1 MRRIRRLVRGA
12 LLVWGVVGLAFA
24 APSAPDPALQAGK
37 ADGPTELLLK
47 LETALTTGAPKDF
60 LSLSTLDPARDE
72 VRAFV
77 SQWVVAGTTRAAIH
91 ERDRQTLPG
100 GGIRLAVE
108 VLVEAGKNGR
118 LATWTLDTEPRDT
131 GWLVTR
137 AVTVRYLSTGSIVS
151 SWIPRCSN
159 HAHNLVIQAEDF
171 ELHLPTGD
179 VFVAT
184 AAGAVTAAVLLGKG
198 EMVFK
203 PATATERRQ
212 VQLYCGREEFRTPF
226 TWAYVRMPPGESASR
241 LPAAQLTRMT
251 VASRDLERAREVL
264 TEQSPKSFGL
274 ELADLSRVPWSL
286 APSGGEFL
294 ADIAAPKYGTLTYA
308 NSNRDPEDISLFD
321 RGHHRT
327 ISTYMS
333 ASRRSTRP
341 RSYDEDDDAEYD
353 VLDYSVDNS
362 FAPDRFW
369 MEGSTR
375 LTIKIRA
382 FAVSAISL
390 RLAESLVVQSVSSDK
405 HGRLLALHVR
415 GQNSMVVNLPSP
427 AHRDDMLVLT
437 VKYAGRL
444 EPQGVDRENIA
455 VDQSVSRNNDVLEVA
470 QPEPNFVYSNRSA
483 WYAQAT
489 TSDYATATIRMTV
502 PAAFTA
508 ACSGE
513 PASGSPVLIR
523 ATSDDAPARKLH
535 VFVATAPVR
544 YLGCVISRFVQGEP
558 VTIALPASSLT
569 ASAAPADAGRSL
581 PVRVFS
587 TVRQRGRAREVA
599 ARAGEIA
606 AFYASLIHDMPY
618 PSLNVAVV
626 ESNVPGGH
634 APGYLAILNQPLPT
648 TPFVW
653 RDDPAAFDDYPDFFV
668 AHEVAHQWWGQAVG
682 WKNYHEQWLSE
693 GMAQY
698 FAVLF
703 AEHQRGPQVFAA
715 LLRQLARWADDD
727 SDQGPVYL
735 GYRLGYTKG
744 AGRTFRA
751 LVYNKG
757 AIALHMLRR
766 MMGDD
771 AFFRALRRFYAEHRF
786 EKAGTDD
793 LQRAFEAESGST
805 LTTFFDEWIVGQDL
819 PALTSAWTVA
829 PDGSAV
835 TVKLTQ
841 APGHIFEFPVTV
853 SLAYVNGTVEDQ
865 MVIVR
870 AAETTASW
878 PIKGRLARVLVNR
891 DRLTPLSH

>member
-1 MRRIRRLVRGA
+1 MRPIRSLVRGA
-12 LLVWGVVGLAFA
+12 LLVWGLVGLAFA
-24 APSAPDPALQAGK
+24 SPTASTPALQAGRP
-37 ADGPTELLLK
+37 DGPTELLVK
-47 LETALTTGAPKDF
+47 LETALTTGSPKDF
-60 LSLSTLDPARDE
+60 LALSTLDPSSDAAN
-72 VRAFV
+72 AFV
-77 SQWVVAGTTRAAIH
+77 RQWVVKGTTRAALR

-108 VLVEAGKNGR
+108 VLIEAGANGR
-118 LATWTLDTEPRDT
+118 LATWTLDTEPHDT
-131 GWLVTR
+131 GWLITR
-137 AVTVRYLSTGSIVS
+137 AVSISTVDGLYRLELDPS
-151 SWIPRCSN
+151 RQF
-159 HAHNLVIQAEDF
+159 HAHNLVIKAEDY
-171 ELHLPTGD
+171 ELHLPTGE

-198 EMVFK
+198 EMVFT
-203 PATATERRQ
+203 PASDTERRQ
-212 VQLYCGREEFRTPF
+212 VQLYCGHEELRTPF
-226 TWAYVRMPPGESASR
+226 TWAYVRMNPGESAGR
-241 LPAAQLTRMT
+241 LPAAQLTPMT
-251 VASRDLERAREVL
+251 VASRDLDRARAVL
-264 TEQSPKSFGL
+264 AEQAPKSFGL
-274 ELADLSRVPWSL
+274 ELADLSRTSWSL

-294 ADIAAPKYGTLTYA
+294 ADVAAPKYGVLTYA

-321 RGHHRT
+321 RGHRRT

-353 VLDYSVDNS
+353 VLDYHVDNS

-390 RLAESLVVQSVSSDK
+390 RLAESLVVQSVTSDK

-415 GQNSMVVNLPSP
+415 GQNSMVVNLPAP
-427 AHRDDMLVLT
+427 AHRDDVLVVT
-437 VKYAGRL
+437 VKYGGRL

-455 VDQSVSRNNDVLEVA
+455 VEQGVTRNNDVIDVA
-470 QPEPNFVYSNRSA
+470 QPEPDYVYSNRSA

-508 ACSGE
+508 DCSGE
-513 PASGSPVLIR
+513 PAAGSPVLLR
-523 ATSDDAPARKLH
+523 GSGDEAPARKLH
-535 VFVATAPVR
+535 MFVATSPVR
-544 YLGCVISRFVQGEP
+544 YLGCVISRFVPSDPITVAVP
-558 VTIALPASSLT
+558 VSSLGP
-569 ASAAPADAGRSL
+569 SPAAPGDAGGSL
-581 PVRVFS
+581 PVRIVS
-587 TVRQRGRAREVA
+587 TARQRGRAREVA
-599 ARAGEIA
+599 VRAGEIA
-606 AFYASLIHDMPY
+606 AFYASLLHDMPY

-634 APGYLAILNQPLPT
+634 APGYLVILNQPLPT

-653 RDDPAAFDDYPDFFV
+653 RDDPAAFDDYPDFFI

-693 GMAQY
+693 GIAQY

-715 LLRQLARWADDD
+715 LLRQMTRWADVD

-735 GYRLGYTKG
+735 GYRLAFTKG

-751 LVYNKG
+751 LVYNKA
-757 AIALHMLRR
+757 AITLHMLRR

-771 AFFRALRRFYAEHRF
+771 AFFRALRRFYTDHRF

-793 LQRAFEAESGST
+793 LQRAFEAESNRT
-805 LTTFFDEWIVGQDL
+805 LSRFFDEWIVGQNL
-819 PALTSAWTVA
+819 PTLSSSWAVA
-829 PDGSAV
+829 QDGSAV

-841 APGHIFEFPVTV
+841 APGHVFEFPVTV
-853 SLAYVNGTVEDQ
+853 SLAYANGVVDDQ
-865 MVIVR
+865 TVIVTS
-870 AAETTASW
+870 AETTATW
-878 PIKGRLARVLVNR
+878 PVKGRLARVLVNR
-891 DRLTPLSH
+891 DRLTPLEH